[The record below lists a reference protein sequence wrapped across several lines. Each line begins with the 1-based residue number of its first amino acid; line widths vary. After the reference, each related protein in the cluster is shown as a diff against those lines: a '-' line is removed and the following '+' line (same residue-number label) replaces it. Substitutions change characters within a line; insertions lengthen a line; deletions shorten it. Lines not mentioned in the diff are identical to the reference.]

1 MDVSLQIIGPRHTVA
16 RGQED
21 KIIGWNAR
29 QWIMYFCVLYSFVCV
44 FDCVI
49 LSLIVY
55 GNGNVL
61 RGQKYEIIG
70 WNARHLMMMAFYSTQ
85 GIQLR
90 PPCIRDTLEPR

>member
-1 MDVSLQIIGPRHTVA
+1 MNHIFL
-16 RGQED
+16 
-21 KIIGWNAR
+21 
-29 QWIMYFCVLYSFVCV
+29 YFCLLYSFVCV

-49 LSLIVY
+49 LSVIVY

-61 RGQKYEIIG
+61 RGQEDKIIG

-90 PPCIRDTLEPR
+90 PPSIRDTLEPL